1 MSDDPNS
8 LQTAPELPQA
18 AIGGKRRFSLVWLIP
33 IVAAIAG
40 AWLVYTTFAER
51 GPTITITFQFAS
63 GLEPGKTP
71 IKYRDV
77 QLGLVETVTLSD
89 DLQHVLVTARMEK
102 AAENELREGTQF
114 WIESARITAGG
125 VSGLGTLLS
134 GAYIGIRPGP
144 GEPSRHFVALE
155 TPPVYQVDVPGK
167 RLTLRAERLGSVS
180 PGSPIYFRG
189 IEVGGVLGY
198 HLDENGKDVSI
209 FSFVRAPYDAFVRR
223 DSRFWNASG
232 IDVSLTAAGV
242 NVRTESLQAILGGG
256 IAFDTPIRGSA
267 SPVAEDNA
275 AFPLFASYDAIQQAQ
290 YTVKMPFLLYF
301 EGSASGLE
309 PGAPVVSQG
318 IKMGE
323 VTDVHLETDPIKLT
337 ARILVTISLEPQ
349 RWTIKGEPPATP
361 DIANQRMAKWV
372 EHGLRGQLQSGN
384 LLTGQRIV
392 ALQVFPDA
400 PKAVLTY
407 EDNIPVIPTVPP
419 DIEVLTEKVTAFLD
433 KLDKA
438 PVDEL
443 VADLR
448 DAVQQA
454 DRLFASA
461 SVKQGVE
468 GLREVKPLL
477 ESLKSTSEAA
487 RVTLEHAGT
496 TMQSAGATVGPDSAL
511 RYDLARLLK
520 ELTTTA
526 RSLRTLADFLEKNP
540 NALIL
545 GKPAP

>member
-8 LQTAPELPQA
+8 TQTPPGLPQA
-18 AIGGKRRFSLVWLIP
+18 AVGSKRRFSLVWLIP

-51 GPTITITFQFAS
+51 GPLITITFQFAS

-77 QLGLVETVTLSD
+77 QLGLVDSVTLSD
-89 DLQHVLVTARMEK
+89 DLRNVIVTARMEK

-144 GEPSRHFVALE
+144 GQPTRKFVALE

-167 RLTLRAERLGSVS
+167 RLTLQAERLGSVS

-198 HLDENGKDVSI
+198 QLDENGKDVSM
-209 FSFVRAPYDAFVRR
+209 FGFVRAPYDAFVRR

-232 IDVSLTAAGV
+232 IDVSLTGAGV
-242 NVRTESLQAILGGG
+242 NVRTESLQAILTGG
-256 IAFDTPIRGSA
+256 IAFDTPVTASA

-275 AFPLFASYDAIQQAQ
+275 AFPLFASYEAIQQAQ
-290 YTVKMPFLLYF
+290 YTVKMPFVLYF
-301 EGSASGLE
+301 EGSVSGLE
-309 PGAPVVSQG
+309 PGAPVELDG
-318 IKMGE
+318 MKLGE

-337 ARILVTISLEPQ
+337 IRIPVTISLEPQ

-361 DIANQRMAKWV
+361 AIANQRMAKWV

-384 LLTGQRIV
+384 LLTGQMIV

-400 PKAVLTY
+400 PKAALTY
-407 EDNIPVIPTVPP
+407 EDNIPVIPTVPS
-419 DIEVLTEKVTAFLD
+419 DIQVLSDKLNAFLN

-438 PVDEL
+438 PVAEL

-448 DAVQQA
+448 DTVQQA
-454 DRLFASA
+454 DRLLASA

-496 TMQSAGATVGPDSAL
+496 TMQSAGAVVGPDSAL

-540 NALIL
+540 NALIV

>member
-1 MSDDPNS
+1 MNDDLDS
-8 LQTAPELPQA
+8 AQTAPELPQA
-18 AIGGKRRFSLVWLIP
+18 AVGGKRRFSLVWLIP

-51 GPTITITFQFAS
+51 GPTITITFQFAA

-77 QLGLVETVTLSD
+77 QLGLVESVTLSG
-89 DLQHVLVTARMEK
+89 DLQHVVVTARMEK
-102 AAENELREGTQF
+102 TAESELREGTQF
-114 WIESARITAGG
+114 WVESARITAGG

-134 GAYIGIRPGP
+134 GAYIGMRPGP
-144 GEPSRHFVALE
+144 GQPARNFVALE

-167 RLTLRAERLGSVS
+167 RLTLHAQKLGSVS
-180 PGSPIYFRG
+180 PGSPIFFRG

-198 HLDENGKDVSI
+198 QLDENGKDVSI
-209 FSFVRAPYDAFVRR
+209 FGFVRAPYDAFVRR

-242 NVRTESLQAILGGG
+242 NVRTESLQAILVGG
-256 IAFDTPIRGSA
+256 IAFDTPVSGSA
-267 SPVAEDNA
+267 SPLAENNA
-275 AFPLFASYDAIQQAQ
+275 TFPLFASYDAIQQAQ
-290 YTVKMPFLLYF
+290 YTVKVPFVLYF
-301 EGSASGLE
+301 DGSVSGLE

-318 IKMGE
+318 IKLGE
-323 VTDVHLETDPIKLT
+323 VTEVHLEIDPATLT
-337 ARILVTISLEPQ
+337 ARIPVTIALEPQ
-349 RWTIKGEPPATP
+349 RWVLKGEPASSQEM
-361 DIANQRMAKWV
+361 IKQRMAKWV

-392 ALQVFPDA
+392 ALQVFPHA
-400 PKAVLTY
+400 SPASLG
-407 EDNIPVIPTVPP
+407 EENGMLIIPTVPS
-419 DIEVLTEKVTAFLD
+419 DIQAVTDKVNAFLD

-438 PVDEL
+438 PVAEL
-443 VADLR
+443 VAELR
-448 DAVQQA
+448 DTVQQA
-454 DRLFASA
+454 DRLLASS

-487 RVTLEHAGT
+487 RVTLDRAGT
-496 TMQSAGATVGPDSAL
+496 TMQSAGEAVGPDSAL
-511 RYDLARLLK
+511 RYDLARLLR
-520 ELTTTA
+520 EMTTTA